1 VIEPGTFGVVASPGF
16 VPGAIRLTTRSPFSH
31 AFVVVEGGMIVEA
44 QQSGAELNPLD
55 KYSRSKDTAL
65 AFNDEEP
72 LTAEQRAGIV
82 AHAMS
87 LLGVPYGFLDIVG
100 LGMNAWLH
108 WEPKWLVQRIQSQKR
123 LICSQ
128 LVSRSF
134 YLGAGIDL
142 ACGRPDAMV
151 TPGDL
156 GLRITERL
164 WEVPRV
170 MSSSVTP
177 VSILAPRGEPSAAD
191 HPAGQ

>member
-72 LTAEQRAGIV
+72 LTDAQRAGIV
-82 AHAMS
+82 EHAMS

-108 WEPKWLVQRIQSQKR
+108 YEPKWLVQRIQSQKR

-128 LVSRSF
+128 AVARSYF
-134 YLGAGIDL
+134 LGAGIDL

-170 MSSSVTP
+170 MSSSMT
-177 VSILAPRGEPSAAD
+177 VSPIVSARGEPRAAD

>member
-44 QQSGAELNPLD
+44 QKQGAIVSPLS
-55 KYSRSKDTAL
+55 KYSRAKDTAL

-72 LTAEQRAGIV
+72 LTDEQRAGIV
-82 AHAMS
+82 EHAMS
-87 LLGVPYGFLDIVG
+87 LLGTPYGFLDILG
-100 LGMNAWLH
+100 IGMNAWLH
-108 WEPKWLVQRIQSQKR
+108 FEPDWLVQRIQSLRQ

-128 LVSRSF
+128 LAARAYF
-134 YLGAGIDL
+134 LGGKIDL
-142 ACGRPDAMV
+142 ACGRPDAKV

-170 MSSSVTP
+170 MSTSMT
-177 VSILAPRGEPSAAD
+177 VSDTVGLKGEPSAAD

>member
-44 QQSGAELNPLD
+44 QKQGAIVSPLS
-55 KYSRSKDTAL
+55 KYSRAKDTAL

-72 LTAEQRAGIV
+72 LTDEQRAGIV
-82 AHAMS
+82 EHAMS
-87 LLGVPYGFLDIVG
+87 LLGIPYGFLDIAG
-100 LGMNAWLH
+100 LGMHAWLH
-108 WEPKWLVQRIQSQKR
+108 WEPRWLVQRIQKQKR

-128 LVSRSF
+128 LVARSF

-170 MSSSVTP
+170 MSTSMT
-177 VSILAPRGEPSAAD
+177 VSDTVGLKGEPSAAD